1 MGTQPMSNN
10 GAYLVN
16 SDGSVR
22 IALKGAALRA
32 VQRIVEGKEN
42 GEVTLQFKG
51 GANAG
56 VTTRTVYSD

>member
-1 MGTQPMSNN
+1 MATQPMSSN

-32 VQRIVEGKEN
+32 VQRIVEGREN
-42 GEVTLQFKG
+42 GEVVLQFKG
-51 GANAG
+51 GTNAG
-56 VTTRTVYSD
+56 VTARTVYSE